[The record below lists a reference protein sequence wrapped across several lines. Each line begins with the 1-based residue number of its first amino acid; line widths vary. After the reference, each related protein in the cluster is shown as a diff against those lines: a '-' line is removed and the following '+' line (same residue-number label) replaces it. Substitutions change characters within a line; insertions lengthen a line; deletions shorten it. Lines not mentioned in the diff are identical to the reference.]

1 MAEKGIVAAHALF
14 FGCDMGD
21 RDTWLGELNA
31 TDLAQEW
38 ITEGSLFSYKVEKT
52 SERIHRLGLEI
63 KNFKQNWRRIA
74 PMKNSKITSGLLSE
88 KIPEVQRWVKDTLD
102 QANLGSVPNNFTVVP
117 AKESPKLGEPFD
129 VLWVKFIIDE
139 SRWDD
144 EVMWDIRY
152 LLMGSKLD

>member
-1 MAEKGIVAAHALF
+1 M
-14 FGCDMGD
+14 
-21 RDTWLGELNA
+21 
-31 TDLAQEW
+31 
-38 ITEGSLFSYKVEKT
+38 
-52 SERIHRLGLEI
+52 RIHRLGLEI
-63 KNFKQNWRRIA
+63 KNFKKNWIRIA
-74 PMKNSKITSGLLSE
+74 PMKNSKIPSGLLSE
-88 KIPEVQRWVKDTLD
+88 KIPEVYRWVKDTLD

-152 LLMGSKLD
+152 LLMGSKLYKIPGFPSGLNDIREKLYISRDGSSEKDRIVGGF